1 MIILFPVF
9 NHGTRLIM
17 SDLVTSNFRPMSMDL
32 HRVPTLKQLVSLDL
46 ISFQKYFPSA
56 EIQVDYS
63 SDTQLRAMICLN
75 VLSLS
80 LCPGGSTYCALAS
93 LVLMNR
99 LNTLTSDQLEKIK
112 RWCIFRQKS
121 GFHGRPNKPV
131 DTCYSFWVG
140 ASLKV

>member
-1 MIILFPVF
+1 MVI
-9 NHGTRLIM
+9 
-17 SDLVTSNFRPMSMDL
+17 
-32 HRVPTLKQLVSLDL
+32 
-46 ISFQKYFPSA
+46 ISFA
-56 EIQVDYS
+56 
-63 SDTQLRAMICLN
+63 
-75 VLSLS
+75 SL
-80 LCPGGSTYCALAS
+80 LPLGGSTYCALAS

-99 LNTLTSDQLEKIK
+99 LETSLTSDQLEKIK